1 MNRRRRTRFTD
12 TRIFSFFAEPCINRA
27 QLLLTL
33 LVILPCFSFAMFY
46 LNRITERKAQEKL
59 LQDLAVVRAE
69 NRQLKAA
76 APPLN
81 SQSRTTSASLKVS
94 SETETQTPAGHAHD
108 HSDVSTSDDTVEIV
122 HTGPFKGLPLDVA
135 KEIHKEYT
143 AASLARAKRYDEWD
157 QQWQAHR
164 KRDRA
169 LVKKELAH
177 GDALISASNES
188 SEQTL
193 AFYAVMPPEQL
204 ETLRTELLKTQ
215 SAEVVEHFLRRVSE
229 LRATKSSEQLV
240 EAAQSIQQNRET
252 RVREMQAWQV
262 KFEQLKRERE
272 QLKREREQLMR
283 TKPLSPNID
292 LNEFYTEWKKR
303 NSTKPTPP

>member
-108 HSDVSTSDDTVEIV
+108 HSDVSTSDDTVEV
-122 HTGPFKGLPLDVA
+122 VQTGPLKGLPLDVA

-157 QQWQAHR
+157 QRRRAHKER
-164 KRDRA
+164 DIALAKR
-169 LVKKELAH
+169 ELAH
-177 GDALISASNES
+177 GDAV
-188 SEQTL
+188 L
-193 AFYAVMPPEQL
+193 ADSKRRRENLLATFALMSPEQL
-204 ETLRTELLKTQ
+204 EAARKEALKTQ
-215 SAEVVEHFLRRVSE
+215 PAEQVDSFFRQVAEFGPVKSAEEINQEAQDLAENHKALNLAS
-229 LRATKSSEQLV
+229 RAL
-240 EAAQSIQQNRET
+240 EA
-252 RVREMQAWQV
+252 
-262 KFEQLKRERE
+262 ERE
-272 QLKREREQLMR
+272 EITRAGEEIKR
-283 TKPLSPNID
+283 TKPLPPNLGLD
-292 LNEFYTEWKKR
+292 EFYTEWKKR
-303 NSTKPTPP
+303 NTTKPTPP

>member
-94 SETETQTPAGHAHD
+94 SETETQTPAGHALD
-108 HSDVSTSDDTVEIV
+108 DSDVSTSDDTVEVV
-122 HTGPFKGLPLDVA
+122 HTGPLKGLPVDVA

-143 AASLARAKRYDEWD
+143 AASIARAKRYDEWY
-157 QQWQAHR
+157 QQWEAHR
-164 KRDRA
+164 ERDRT
-169 LVKKELAH
+169 LVKKELARA
-177 GDALISASNES
+177 DAV
-188 SEQTL
+188 L
-193 AFYAVMPPEQL
+193 ANSKKFGETYLAAFALMSPEAL
-204 ETLRTELLKTQ
+204 ETARKELLKTQ
-215 SAEVVEHFLRRVSE
+215 PAEEVDSFF
-229 LRATKSSEQLV
+229 TKVKAYGTSKSREQINQEV
-240 EAAQSIQQNRET
+240 QDYEKTRET
-252 RVREMQAWQV
+252 LAIAKRELVA
-262 KFEQLKRERE
+262 ERE
-272 QLKREREQLMR
+272 QLTREWEELQR
-283 TKPLSPNID
+283 TKPLPPNLGLD
-292 LNEFYTEWKKR
+292 EFYTEWKKR

>member
-46 LNRITERKAQEKL
+46 LHRITERNAQEKL

-69 NRQLKAA
+69 NQQLKAA

-94 SETETQTPAGHAHD
+94 SEAENQTPGVHIHD
-108 HSDVSTSDDTVEIV
+108 HSDVFRGSEDSVEVIQS
-122 HTGPFKGLPLDVA
+122 GALKGLPKDVA
-135 KEIHKEYT
+135 KEIYEEYRV
-143 AASLARAKRYDEWD
+143 AAMERATRYHEWD
-157 QQWQAHR
+157 MRRRDHH
-164 KRDRA
+164 KRDMA
-169 LVKKELAH
+169 LVDKELAH

-292 LNEFYTEWKKR
+292 LNEFYTEWKER
-303 NSTKPTPP
+303 HNTKSSP